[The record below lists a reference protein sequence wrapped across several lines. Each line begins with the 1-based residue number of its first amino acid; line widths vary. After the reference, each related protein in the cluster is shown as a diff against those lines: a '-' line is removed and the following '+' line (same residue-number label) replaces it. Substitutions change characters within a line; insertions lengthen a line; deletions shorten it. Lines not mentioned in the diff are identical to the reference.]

1 MPPPM
6 PDPEPEPPAPE
17 QSPADFAETM
27 RAALAAADATVAGEG
42 EARSAPVPRRRIAAA
57 IGWLLFA
64 LTTGV
69 IGAGYFAQGEIMARF
84 PQTRAI
90 YQALHLPV
98 PQPGDGLEVVAP
110 TPSLST
116 VDGTPTFTVTGK
128 VRNVGDMARAVPA
141 MRVSLRDAE
150 GKEVAGWEFAAAE
163 KRLEPGAET
172 EFSTAL
178 PNPPSGASQLQILFL
193 ENF

>member
-1 MPPPM
+1 MPE
-6 PDPEPEPPAPE
+6 PEPEPPAPE

-27 RAALAAADATVAGEG
+27 RAALAAADASVAGDG
-42 EARSAPVPRRRIAAA
+42 AAHPAAPAPRRRIAAA

-64 LTTGV
+64 LTTTA

-110 TPSLST
+110 TPALAT
-116 VDGTPTFTVTGK
+116 VDGTPTLAVTGR
-128 VRNVGDMARAVPA
+128 VRNTGDMARAVPA
-141 MRVSLRDAE
+141 MRVSLRDAD
-150 GKEVAGWEFAAAE
+150 GKEVAGWDFKAAE

-193 ENF
+193 ESF

>member
-1 MPPPM
+1 MAMPE
-6 PDPEPEPPAPE
+6 PEPEPPEPE

-27 RAALAAADATVAGEG
+27 RAALAAADASIAGEN
-42 EARSAPVPRRRIAAA
+42 AAQPAVRAPRRRIAAA

-64 LTTGV
+64 LTTSA

-110 TPSLST
+110 TPALDT
-116 VDGTPTFTVTGK
+116 VDGTPTLAVTGR
-128 VRNVGDMARAVPA
+128 VRNTGDMARAVPA
-141 MRVSLRDAE
+141 MRVSLRDTD
-150 GKEVAGWEFAAAE
+150 GKEIAGWDFEAAE

-193 ENF
+193 ESY